1 MPTPDEWV
9 QVAQQRLPVL
19 LLDHANCELK
29 AASNAMQ
36 LIYRYPERVDLHQK
50 MSRLAREELRH
61 FEQVIAILKKRG
73 IERVN
78 LTAGRYA
85 AGLHKEIR
93 RGEPDRLVDSLIVGA
108 IIEARSCERFE
119 KLVPVLDEQLA
130 GFYQSLLK
138 SESRHFLD
146 YLRFAQQFESGQF
159 DERVQFFLNL
169 EAELITSTDEQF
181 RFHSGCPE
189 QVRAEHAGVQSAN

>member
-1 MPTPDEWV
+1 M
-9 QVAQQRLPVL
+9 L

-36 LIYRYPERVDLHQK
+36 LIYRYPERIDLHEK

-61 FEQVIAILKKRG
+61 FEQVIAILKKRS

-78 LTAGRYA
+78 ITASRYA
-85 AGLHKEIR
+85 AGLHREIR

-119 KLVPVLDEQLA
+119 KLVPVLDDKLA
-130 GFYQSLLK
+130 HFYQSLLK

-146 YLRFAQQFESGQF
+146 YLGFARQYGADKVE
-159 DERVQFFLNL
+159 ERVQVFLEL
-169 EAELITSTDEQF
+169 EAELINSEDDQF
-181 RFHSGCPE
+181 RFHSGLPSKHLVERMEVAC
-189 QVRAEHAGVQSAN
+189 AG